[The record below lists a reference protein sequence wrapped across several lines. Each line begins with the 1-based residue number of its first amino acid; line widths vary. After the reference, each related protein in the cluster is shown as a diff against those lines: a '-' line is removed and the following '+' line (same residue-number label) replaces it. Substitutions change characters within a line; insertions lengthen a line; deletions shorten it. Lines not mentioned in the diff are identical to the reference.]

1 MIVLEIKKR
10 NREYGIITW
19 AYSQD
24 YDIMTL
30 FNKSEYLDF
39 EFEDKLFKNKKVSYK
54 YRRFSIGKKRLESI
68 KDFTKLSLTKKGKV
82 ILIKPIE

>member
-30 FNKSEYLDF
+30 FNKSDYLDF
-39 EFEDKLFKNKKVSYK
+39 EFEGKLFKNKKVSYK
-54 YRRFSIGKKRLESI
+54 YRRFSISKKRLESI
-68 KDFTKLSLTKKGKV
+68 KDFTELSIMKKGKV

>member
-1 MIVLEIKKR
+1 MIVLDIKKR

-24 YDIMTL
+24 YDLMTL

-39 EFEDKLFKNKKVSYK
+39 EFEGELFKNKKVSYK

-68 KDFTKLSLTKKGKV
+68 KDFNKLSLIKKGKV
-82 ILIKPIE
+82 ILIKPIK

>member
-1 MIVLEIKKR
+1 MIVLQIKKR
-10 NREYGIITW
+10 NRDYGIITW

-39 EFEDKLFKNKKVSYK
+39 QFGDKLFKNKKISYK

-68 KDFTKLSLTKKGKV
+68 KDFDKISLIKKGKV
-82 ILIKPIE
+82 IFIKPIK

>member
-1 MIVLEIKKR
+1 MIVLDIKKR

-19 AYSQD
+19 PYSQD

-39 EFEDKLFKNKKVSYK
+39 EFEAELFKNKKVSYK

-68 KDFTKLSLTKKGKV
+68 KYFNKLSLIKKGKV
-82 ILIKPIE
+82 ILIKPIK